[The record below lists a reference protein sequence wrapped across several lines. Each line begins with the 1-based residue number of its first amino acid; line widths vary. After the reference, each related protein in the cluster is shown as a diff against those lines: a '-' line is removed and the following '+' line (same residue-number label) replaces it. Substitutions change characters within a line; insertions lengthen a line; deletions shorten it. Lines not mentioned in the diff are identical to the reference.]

1 MGTTKAR
8 MRIDEIIATL
18 RQHLPELRQRYGVT
32 YLGLF
37 GSWVRGE
44 QTPGSDL
51 DVLVELDDRGLTLFD
66 FLDLE
71 EHLSQLLDVKVD
83 LVERGTLKPHIG
95 RHIAE
100 EVQPV

>member
-1 MGTTKAR
+1 MRTMKTH
-8 MRIDEIIATL
+8 MRIDDIIATL
-18 RQHLPELRQRYGVT
+18 RQHLPELRERYGVT

-44 QTPGSDL
+44 QSRGSDL

-95 RHIAE
+95 RYIAE